1 MIVAVNEVAK
11 TPKILSNSDDILYIK
26 DKRKNELK
34 SVVIPAK
41 YLDLIQEKI
50 ELIEYLMWK
59 EKNRL
64 ALSETLENDNVINE
78 IGEKFD

>member
-11 TPKILSNSDDILYIK
+11 TPKILSTLEDILYIK

-41 YLDLIQEKI
+41 YLELIQDKI
-50 ELIEYLMWK
+50 EIIEYQMWK
-59 EKNRL
+59 EKNKK
-64 ALSETLENDNVINE
+64 ALSEKLDSSDIVSE
-78 IGEKFD
+78 IGEKLD

>member
-11 TPKILSNSDDILYIK
+11 TPKILSTLEDILYIK

-41 YLDLIQEKI
+41 YLDLIQDKI
-50 ELIEYLMWK
+50 EMIEYQMWK
-59 EKNRL
+59 EKNKK
-64 ALSETLENDNVINE
+64 ALSEKLDSSDVVNE
-78 IGEKFD
+78 IGEKLD

>member
-11 TPKILSNSDDILYIK
+11 TPKILSALEDILYIK

-41 YLDLIQEKI
+41 YLDLIQDKI

-59 EKNRL
+59 EKNKK
-64 ALSETLENDNVINE
+64 ALSEKLDDSNIIDE
-78 IGEKFD
+78 IGDKLD

>member
-11 TPKILSNSDDILYIK
+11 TPKILSTLEDILYIK

-41 YLDLIQEKI
+41 YLELIQDKI

-59 EKNRL
+59 EKNKK
-64 ALSETLENDNVINE
+64 ALSDKLDDSVVDD
-78 IGEKFD
+78 IGDKLA